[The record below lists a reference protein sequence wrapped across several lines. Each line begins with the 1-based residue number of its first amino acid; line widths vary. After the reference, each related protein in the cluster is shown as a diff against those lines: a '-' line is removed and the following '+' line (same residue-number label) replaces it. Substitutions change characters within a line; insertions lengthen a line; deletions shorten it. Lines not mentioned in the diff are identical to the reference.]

1 MKLQK
6 SRHSFSSRSR
16 AARRRRMTIVGA
28 GFVSA
33 AAIIS
38 AAIFIGSQ
46 FLTHQQIQTT
56 PESGSPA
63 SEASL
68 PETSPAAPASSQEE
82 ESSAPSSQA
91 ESSQTG
97 ESQAEPVS
105 SEKEEPVSHPQ
116 ATVDPNGPAY
126 QKKYPDLYVT
136 DRPKMQVLN
145 DSDKVVYLTFDD
157 GPSDLTAPLLDV
169 LKKYDAKATFFDCCQ
184 SDYQKSFA
192 PMMKRCV
199 DEGHT
204 VAVHT
209 YTHKMKEVYAS
220 VDAYLDDFYKMYT
233 FIEETTG
240 KKPANF
246 FRFPGGSQNG
256 YNQSVNEAIIKEMT
270 RRGFIYYDWDGDSGD
285 ASGNNVSGATIYANT
300 MDAIHKG
307 CNVILMHNIFGKE
320 TTLEQVGK
328 IISTAQKEGY
338 VFKAMDG
345 TLDPTHGYLMTNKI
359 FIPAALE
366 SPYIQLSDWRMQ
378 KEKYKK

>member
-16 AARRRRMTIVGA
+16 AARRRRVTIVGA
-28 GFVSA
+28 GIVSA

-63 SEASL
+63 SDASL
-68 PETSPAAPASSQEE
+68 PETSPDASASSQEE

-91 ESSQTG
+91 E
-97 ESQAEPVS
+97 PVS
-105 SEKEEPVSHPQ
+105 SEKEEPASAPEV
-116 ATVDPNGPAY
+116 TIDPNGPAY

-136 DRPKMQVLN
+136 DRPKMQVLD

-220 VDAYLDDFYKMYT
+220 VDAYLDDFYKMYKL
-233 FIEETTG
+233 IEETTG

-256 YNQSVNEAIIKEMT
+256 YNQKVNEAIIKEMT

-300 MDAIHKG
+300 MDAIHRG

-345 TLDPTHGYLMTNKI
+345 TLDPTHGYLMTNKM

>member
-6 SRHSFSSRSR
+6 SRHTFSTRKR
-16 AARRRRMTIVGA
+16 AVRRRHMTIVGA
-28 GFVSA
+28 GIVSA

-46 FLTHQQIQTT
+46 FLTHQQIQTA
-56 PESGSPA
+56 PESQNSK
-63 SEASL
+63 
-68 PETSPAAPASSQEE
+68 PETSIIPEDSSVQSASSEEE
-82 ESSAPSSQA
+82 ESSAV
-91 ESSQTG
+91 SSQTESE
-97 ESQAEPVS
+97 ESQVESVS
-105 SEKEEPVSHPQ
+105 SEEEEPVSRPQ

-136 DRPKMQVLN
+136 DRPKMHVLD

-169 LKKYDAKATFFDCCQ
+169 LKKYNAKATFFDCCQ

-209 YTHKMKEVYAS
+209 YSHKMKEVYAS
-220 VDAYLDDFYKMYT
+220 VEDYLDDFYKMYT

-256 YNQSVNEAIIKEMT
+256 YNQGVYKDIIKEMT

-285 ASGNNVSGATIYANT
+285 ASGNNVSGATIYANS

-307 CNVILMHNIFGKE
+307 CNIILMHNIFGKE

-338 VFKAMDG
+338 VFKALDG
-345 TLDPTHGYLMTNKI
+345 TLDPTHGYLMTNKV
-359 FIPAALE
+359 FIPSALE